1 MVILTLNT
9 FTFKKSEAFKYFNPN
24 IPESIVTYNEALS
37 TSALMSN
44 KYIRSIIYE
53 KIISKNE
60 LNNHIFLYDNKI
72 SKTILFSLS
81 NNKQYRKIIENCLG
95 KHFEFIIVRAED
107 EILIL
112 INIGINI
119 YQLVF
124 STFKK
129 YHLNMAL
136 YTFFKK
142 CKGVFIDVTNYQ
154 HFFNFTLKYHLFD
167 LSNPHDN
174 LILDNI
180 FFQESLNCNW
190 LDKFINKKGV
200 LFKCQDE
207 YFLDCKVK
215 HFKKLYYQKKSGTKC
230 YVCYKENLI
239 KSNVEYKYT
248 DLISFYKATKK
259 VYYFKKFNARKDL
272 ESFKTFNG
280 YCIAIEKDNQII
292 AGACLEKIGLNYI
305 YISYIFVI
313 DEYQSQGYGT
323 QILKAIDNECL
334 RLKKKPLLISYNHLA
349 LAIYEKHGY
358 VLHQEITCPDI
369 N

>member
-1 MVILTLNT
+1 M
-9 FTFKKSEAFKYFNPN
+9 
-24 IPESIVTYNEALS
+24 
-37 TSALMSN
+37 
-44 KYIRSIIYE
+44 
-53 KIISKNE
+53 
-60 LNNHIFLYDNKI
+60 
-72 SKTILFSLS
+72 
-81 NNKQYRKIIENCLG
+81 
-95 KHFEFIIVRAED
+95 
-107 EILIL
+107 
-112 INIGINI
+112 
-119 YQLVF
+119 
-124 STFKK
+124 
-129 YHLNMAL
+129 
-136 YTFFKK
+136 
-142 CKGVFIDVTNYQ
+142 
-154 HFFNFTLKYHLFD
+154 
-167 LSNPHDN
+167 
-174 LILDNI
+174 
-180 FFQESLNCNW
+180 
-190 LDKFINKKGV
+190 V
-200 LFKCQDE
+200 LFKCQDK
-207 YFLDCKVK
+207 YFLDYKVN
-215 HFKKLYYQKKSGTKC
+215 HFKKLHYQKKQGTKC
-230 YVCYKENLI
+230 YVCYKENLV